1 MAGLIRR
8 RIANISRRLSLEG
21 MIRLTGQSHIFPFY
35 HVVSDWHLPH
45 IRHLYRYRRVDEFEK
60 DLEQMLTYY
69 EPVSLSDFLRITH
82 HGLHK
87 PRIEGKRRR
96 LMVLTFDDGL
106 VECHQTI
113 APILKQKGIPATFF
127 LNNYF
132 IDNRGLFYRFRAS
145 LVIDKIISDCKARE
159 KAAEFLDIPGERVEV
174 AIGMI
179 KYDQHA
185 LLDRLAREVEVDFV
199 DYLREYPVYMNSQ
212 QVKELVDWGF
222 EIGGHSPEH
231 ADFSTLDPEE
241 IIAQVKASIED
252 LRQRFGTSNSY
263 FSFPFT
269 SRSVPG
275 EIIKTL
281 MEEHHVEALLGTSGL
296 KKTGKQGFIQR
307 IPMEEFDMP
316 ALEALKGE
324 YLYYMLK
331 KPLFR
336 NRYRY

>member
-113 APILKQKGIPATFF
+113 APILKQKGVPATFF

-159 KAAEFLDIPGERVEV
+159 KAAEFLDIPEDRIEV

-269 SRSVPG
+269 SRSVSG